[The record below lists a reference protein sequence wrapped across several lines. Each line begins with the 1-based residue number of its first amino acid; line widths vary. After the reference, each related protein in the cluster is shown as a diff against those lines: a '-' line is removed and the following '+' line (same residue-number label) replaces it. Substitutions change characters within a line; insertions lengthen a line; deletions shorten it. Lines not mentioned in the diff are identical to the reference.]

1 MKTHLCAK
9 CNQEIKRTS
18 AQEIYG
24 RLYCP
29 VCAESAKKQSV
40 EINKEIE
47 QLKND
52 IVREI
57 DMTEKEMAVTS
68 ENDTQH
74 IVLTSTDT
82 IEGRRITEYIELISV
97 QDIIFQSIHFDPLEA
112 ESQNE
117 LIQETS
123 RKSVELNRS
132 KLKKKAHILGADAVV
147 GVRIDTSMDHHPKS
161 EYMATLIMNVGIT
174 GTAVRLS

>member
-1 MKTHLCAK
+1 MKTYLCAK

-18 AQEIYG
+18 AQEING

-29 VCAESAKKQSV
+29 VCASSAKTQSV

-57 DMTEKEMAVTS
+57 DVTEKEMAVTS
-68 ENDTQH
+68 EDDTQH

-82 IEGRRITEYIELISV
+82 IEDRRITEYIDVISV
-97 QDIIFQSIHFDPLEA
+97 QDILFQSIHFDPLEV

-123 RKSVELNRS
+123 RNSVALNLS
-132 KLKKKAHILGADAVV
+132 KLKKRAYLLGADAVV
-147 GVRIDTSMDHHPKS
+147 GVRIDTSMDHQPKG
-161 EYMATLIMNVGIT
+161 EDMATLIMTVGVT